1 MSLGCVIRGPL
12 GQAKST
18 KIVVFAGAT
27 REKRVV
33 YRLLS
38 IMNHVNQPWHA
49 PGRSRPSSTLW
60 PIRKTPP
67 ELPDSPPQSRRG
79 RSSMP
84 SGWGHGGQIQGSE
97 TWGMPL
103 GTSFPS
109 QSSIHLRVVTASG
122 QPTSGVVGI
131 KPEDSDESDKG
142 GMTQEN
148 TKRSRMWL
156 G

>member
-1 MSLGCVIRGPL
+1 MSHPRASGACQIHENHGFCRCH
-12 GQAKST
+12 
-18 KIVVFAGAT
+18 AGNRA
-27 REKRVV
+27 VCG
-33 YRLLS
+33 LLS
-38 IMNHVNQPWHA
+38 IANHVNHSWHA
-49 PGRSRPSSTLW
+49 SGRSRPSCTLW

-122 QPTSGVVGI
+122 QPA
-131 KPEDSDESDKG
+131 
-142 GMTQEN
+142 N
-148 TKRSRMWL
+148 RSCRYKTRGL
-156 G
+156 